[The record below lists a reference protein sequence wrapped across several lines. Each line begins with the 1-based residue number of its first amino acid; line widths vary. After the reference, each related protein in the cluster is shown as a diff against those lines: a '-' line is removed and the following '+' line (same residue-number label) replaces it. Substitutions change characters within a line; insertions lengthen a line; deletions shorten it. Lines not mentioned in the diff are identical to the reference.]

1 MLKNDPGY
9 LFVKLNKRL
18 IKADQSHGESKSTY
32 AKKDCLEQS
41 VDVVDNQHIVFS
53 DPLAVRPKTVTNSQ
67 YCSSLIIS
75 ICFVPFLFEF
85 LIITLEQRKI

>member
-32 AKKDCLEQS
+32 AKKDCLELS

-53 DPLAVRPKTVTNSQ
+53 DQKLLLTANIAVP
-67 YCSSLIIS
+67 SLYQS
-75 ICFVPFLFEF
+75 VSFPFYLNF
-85 LIITLEQRKI
+85 